1 MEFVTINGNVREGQ
15 GKSNASS
22 IRKEGRVPAVVYGS
36 QGNTHLTLDPMD
48 LRPLVYSPQFKLAEV
63 SVGGKTAKCILKE
76 VQFHPVTDEI
86 MHVDFLKLEDG
97 KTIKVEVPVNIVGA
111 APGVKVGGK
120 LIKKLR
126 KVKIKTL
133 SENLVSSMD
142 LDVSTLKLGHSRRV
156 RDIKA
161 IDGIEIMN
169 APGIPVA
176 SVEIPRAL
184 RSAQDAA
191 AKAGGAVSTEEDEE
205 ETPAEE

>member
-1 MEFVTINGNVREGQ
+1 MEVVTINGNVREAK
-15 GKSNASS
+15 GKSNASAT
-22 IRKEGRVPAVVYGS
+22 RKEGRIPAVIYGTD
-36 QGNTHLTLDPMD
+36 GNTHLTLDPMD
-48 LRPLVYSPQFKLAEV
+48 MRPLVYTPQFKLAEV
-63 SVGGKTAKCILKE
+63 NVDGNAQKCIVKD

-86 MHVDFLKLEDG
+86 LHVDFLKLEDG
-97 KTIKVEVPVNIVGA
+97 RMVKVEVPVNITGV

-133 SENLVSSMD
+133 AENLISSMD
-142 LDVSTLKLGHSRRV
+142 LDVSTLELGSSRRV
-156 RDIKA
+156 RDIA
-161 IDGIEIMN
+161 PVDGVQIMN

-191 AKAGGAVSTEEDEE
+191 AKAGGEEAGEEATEEATEE
-205 ETPAEE
+205 